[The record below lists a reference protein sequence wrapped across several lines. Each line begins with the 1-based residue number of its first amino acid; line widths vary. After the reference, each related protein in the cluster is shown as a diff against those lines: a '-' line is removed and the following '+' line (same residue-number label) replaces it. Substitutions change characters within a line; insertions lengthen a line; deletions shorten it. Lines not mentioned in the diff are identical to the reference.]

1 MSSNLS
7 DSDAPSVSIVIPAY
21 NAQSYIG
28 LAIRS
33 AQAQTMSNLEIIVVD
48 DASTD
53 GTAAIVQEFSG
64 ADRRVR
70 YARMEQNSGPAASRN
85 CGLRLAQGEWI
96 ALLDADDRFHPN
108 RLEVLLTLA
117 RRSGADIV
125 ADNLMLSTGADDA
138 GRPMIPETMLAAP
151 RQLMFAEFMEGC
163 HQGRNNPKR
172 SSYVFMHPMFKRE
185 FIEADSL
192 SYNERCRNGEDFLFY
207 VDLFLAKGIWYVTPE
222 PMYVYSVNAGSL
234 TDIVSREDR
243 RQMVAKLRTTLRDPI
258 VTSDERLFS
267 AVRTYWKF
275 VASDLYYWSF
285 KDAVRAADHRD
296 ALRVLSLDRA
306 ALRLILNEVLKRG
319 AKAGWRRIKG
329 QRTVQAP

>member
-1 MSSNLS
+1 MSMSLS
-7 DSDAPSVSIVIPAY
+7 DGDAPSVSIVIPAY

-28 LAIRS
+28 SAIRS

-70 YARMEQNSGPAASRN
+70 YARMEKNSGPAASRN
-85 CGLRLAQGEWI
+85 CGLRLARGEWI

-108 RLEVLLTLA
+108 RLEALLTLA
-117 RRSGADIV
+117 RTSGAEIV
-125 ADNLMLSTGADDA
+125 ADNLLFCTGADDA
-138 GRPMIPETMLAAP
+138 GRPMIPEATLAAP
-151 RQLMFAEFMEGC
+151 RPLMFAEFMESC
-163 HQGRNNPKR
+163 HQGWNKPKR
-172 SSYVFMHPMFKRE
+172 ISYVFMHPMFKRE
-185 FIEADSL
+185 FIEANSIR
-192 SYNERCRNGEDFLFY
+192 YNERCRNGEDFLFY
-207 VDLFLAKGIWYVTPE
+207 VDLFLARGTWYLTPE
-222 PMYVYSVNAGSL
+222 PMYVYLVNAGSL

-258 VTSDERLFS
+258 ATSDARLFS
-267 AVRTYWKF
+267 AIRTYWKF

-296 ALRVLSLDRA
+296 ALRILSLDRA
-306 ALRLILNEVLKRG
+306 ALQLILNEVLKRG

-329 QRTVQAP
+329 QRTAQSP

>member
-1 MSSNLS
+1 MSSSLS
-7 DSDAPSVSIVIPAY
+7 DGDAPNVSIVIPAY

-28 LAIRS
+28 SAIRS

-70 YARMEQNSGPAASRN
+70 YARMEKNSGPAASRN
-85 CGLRLAQGEWI
+85 CGLRLARGEWI

-117 RRSGADIV
+117 RTSGAEIV
-125 ADNLMLSTGADDA
+125 ADNLLFCTGADDA
-138 GRPMIPETMLAAP
+138 GRPMIPEATLAAP
-151 RQLMFAEFMEGC
+151 RQLMFAEFMESC
-163 HQGRNNPKR
+163 HPKR
-172 SSYVFMHPMFKRE
+172 ISYVFMHPMFKRE
-185 FIEADSL
+185 FIEANSI

-207 VDLFLAKGIWYVTPE
+207 VDLFLAKGTWYLTPE
-222 PMYVYSVNAGSL
+222 PMYVYLVNAGSL

-258 VTSDERLFS
+258 AISDARLFS
-267 AVRTYWKF
+267 AIRTYWKF

-296 ALRVLSLDRA
+296 ALRILSLDRA
-306 ALRLILNEVLKRG
+306 ALQLILNEVLKRG

-329 QRTVQAP
+329 QRTAQSP